1 MATAYK
7 YVKREPEDQINWA
20 KVGQDFTTMLDEEVQ
35 SRRDKKQ
42 AIDDATREYQK
53 VLNNVPQGEN
63 SNLNGMAL
71 GFGADLQKQMLMQE
85 TLLKSGQL
93 DPQQYTK
100 MRQNLTD
107 GTDQGFSLLQDYNT
121 EYSAKMALLSND
133 LPVGEQLSSVDL
145 EIMANAEGFAN
156 FNDSKL
162 VINSES
168 GQVMMATMIKDP
180 NNPDGPLIPNPDPN
194 QLVSPAN
201 LKNRIK
207 TKILKYDV
215 VGAAETWT
223 NSLGK
228 DVVSTVTSMG
238 TKYTAGTIK
247 KISDITARKG
257 GVKDMSP
264 TELAALATEL
274 GVDATDIKAY
284 SLYQEAQNNWAD
296 GQISNDSF
304 SGASVLMD
312 FVDFT
317 PDGKEYTTTFN
328 PKDVYIADANTDSGY
343 KEDKDGNP
351 VRQDGKDNIILLESK
366 NGRTVTNLSEEQNNV
381 AKRALKSQTGIQ
393 VDYEEVESAEFMKKD
408 IKPSELE
415 DKNAKLNAKQDN
427 VYSNVAK
434 LYYGNDAEVD
444 EAIKFLRSTNPD
456 ITDIDRNGDD
466 VIVRYANGKTETIPF
481 SGAEGTTLG
490 QKSWV
495 DGSANFFL
503 GGDDKITD
511 INKVSERSKVDLDRE
526 LNKISLGYGGEE
538 TEVKDDLEAAYIAK
552 ISEGQPAPS
561 SVLLMD
567 GENES
572 RENLANVVSSLPGLT
587 GFTVVEGGTNPST
600 DELIIN
606 NAENKEVARINLDK
620 STYGTTAKYNEA
632 MAKFMES
639 VYAMSS
645 NATSA
650 EDKALKVG
658 KRGTSKSRRGTL
670 RTTANNNVVTTG
682 GTGGVN
688 GGAYNTKN

>member
-7 YVKREPEDQINWA
+7 YVKREAEDNINWA

-71 GFGADLQKQMLMQE
+71 GFSADLQKQMLMQE

-93 DPQQYTK
+93 PPEQYTM

-121 EYSAKMALLSND
+121 EYSSKMALLSND
-133 LPVGEQLSSVDL
+133 LPVGEQLSAVDL

-156 FNDSKL
+156 FNDSRL
-162 VINSES
+162 VINPEN
-168 GQVMMATMIKDP
+168 GQVMMANMIADP
-180 NNPDGPLIPNPDPN
+180 NNPDGPKIPNPDPN
-194 QLVSPAN
+194 SLVSPAN

-215 VGAAETWT
+215 VGNAEAWT
-223 NSLGK
+223 DSLGK
-228 DVVSTVTSMG
+228 DVVQTVTSMG
-238 TKYTAGTIK
+238 SKYTAGTIK

-257 GVKDMSP
+257 GIKDMDA

-296 GQISNDSF
+296 GQISDDSF

-317 PDGKEYTTTFN
+317 PDGKEYSTTFN
-328 PKDVYIADANTDSGY
+328 PKEVFEADSTTDSGY

-351 VRQDGKDNIILLESK
+351 IRQAGKENIILLETK
-366 NGRTVTNLSEEQNNV
+366 NGRTVSNLSETQNNV

-393 VDYEEVESAEFMKKD
+393 VDYEELETTEFMKKD

-415 DKNAKLNAKQDN
+415 DKNAKLNSKQDN

-434 LYYGNDAEVD
+434 LYYGSDAEVD

-456 ITDIDRNGDD
+456 ITDIDRNGED

-481 SGAEGTTLG
+481 NGAGGEQLG

-503 GGDDKITD
+503 GSDDKIAD
-511 INKVSERSKVDLDRE
+511 INKVSDRSKVDLTRD

-538 TEVKDDLEAAYIAK
+538 VEVKDDLEAAYIAE
-552 ISEGQPAPS
+552 ISQGQPAPS
-561 SVLLMD
+561 VTLVAD
-567 GENES
+567 DEDES

-587 GFTVVEGGTNPST
+587 GFTVDTAAGGS
-600 DELIIN
+600 DELVIN
-606 NAENKEVARINLDK
+606 NGEDKEVARINLDK

-632 MAKFMES
+632 IAKFMES

-658 KRGTSKSRRGTL
+658 KRGTSKSRRGSL
-670 RTTANNNVVTTG
+670 RPTVDNNVTTG
-682 GTGGVN
+682 SGAGTGGGVN
-688 GGAYNTKN
+688 GGAYNQ